1 MTEVKIE
8 PKMEFKK
15 TNIEAFGRY
24 YTGTPL
30 ISEYFGSN
38 PWISFG
44 PENDFPQEIIRLYQN
59 ASPMHRVL
67 IDRKVDMIAGKGFD
81 QDTPFIKNEYFK
93 EDLNEIATKVAYD
106 KVIFNGF
113 YLMVSWDKTFKSIS
127 RIQHLPY
134 EKMRIAKYDCD
145 SKRNPYQSEGFYFS
159 KDWLNHRRKD
169 NYVIF
174 YPEYD
179 VIKNEDK
186 EYRQNNPDQVM
197 FFKTYSPGMDYYT
210 LPSYMPAL
218 NDIKT
223 SYEIS
228 TYHLKNIQN
237 GFAPQMIIINK
248 SGIPTPEQREE
259 ERRDVVATMTG
270 AENTA
275 DITMVYAENAEKA
288 PEFVQIQPN
297 SSDQRFRDLR
307 MSIASTIMQVHKFTS
322 AIAGIETSGKLGS
335 SQEIIEQLEYMQS
348 TVVSPIQSDIE
359 KAFMKVAKINGQDE
373 TLTLKKYTI
382 FDLAKS
388 IENNQIK

>member
-1 MTEVKIE
+1 MAEIQTVN
-8 PKMEFKK
+8 FNK
-15 TNIEAFGRY
+15 TPIQSFGRY

-30 ISEYFGSN
+30 VSEYFGAN

-59 ASPMHRVL
+59 ASPIHRVL
-67 IDRKVDMIAGKGFD
+67 IDRKVDMIAGGGFE
-81 QDTPFIKNEYFK
+81 QDSPFIRNEYFK
-93 EDLNEIATKVAYD
+93 EDLNMIATKVAYD

-113 YLMVSWDKTFKSIS
+113 YLMISWDKTFTTIS

-145 SKRNPYQSEGFYFS
+145 TKRNPDKQEGFYFS
-159 KDWLNHRRKD
+159 KDWLNYRRKD
-169 NYVIF
+169 NYPVF

-179 VIKNEDK
+179 VMKNEDI
-186 EYRQNNPDQVM
+186 EYRKNNPDQVI

-248 SGIPTPEQREE
+248 SGIPTAEQREE
-259 ERRDVVATMTG
+259 ERRDIVATMTG

-275 DITMVYAENAEKA
+275 DITMVYAESAEKA

-307 MSIASTIMQVHKFTS
+307 LSITSTIMQVHKFTS

-335 SQEIIEQLEYMQS
+335 SQEITEQLEYMQS
-348 TVVSPIQSDIE
+348 TVINPLQLDLE
-359 KAFMKVAKINGQDE
+359 NAFKKISRINGQE
-373 TLTLKKYTI
+373 ELLNLKKYTI
-382 FDLAKS
+382 FDLNKS
-388 IENNQIK
+388 LENNPIK